1 MMNVSKQ
8 TENFVDCM
16 KLMQALYTKV
26 YSSLEE
32 LYSEEDTERIIAD
45 NFIMEFGAL
54 EKRVE
59 SLVIMSMKERM
70 NDLTK
75 EEI

>member
-1 MMNVSKQ
+1 
-8 TENFVDCM
+8 M